1 MKCAVYPGT
10 FDPITYGHIDVIEQA
25 LSIFDRVIVAIAIH
39 AQDDISS
46 KRPFFTL
53 EERVTMVKESLKS
66 KERVE
71 VDTFEGLLVDYLRKR
86 NVNTV
91 IRGLRAV
98 SDFDY
103 EFQMAMANR
112 RLFPQI
118 TVVFL
123 MPREEYF
130 YLSSSMVREIAA
142 QRGDVSHFVPP
153 VVQRYLVDKFRR

>member
-1 MKCAVYPGT
+1 MKYAVYPGT

-39 AQDDISS
+39 AQDGISS
-46 KRPFFTL
+46 KKPFFTL

-66 KERVE
+66 KKRVE
-71 VDTFEGLLVDYLRKR
+71 VDTVEGLLVDYLRKR

-112 RLFPQI
+112 RLFPQL

-153 VVQRYLVDKFRR
+153 VVQRYLADRFRK